1 MATQKIFYTFEDH
14 MTGNKSRTI
23 SFEVEVREC
32 AVMIAQDR
40 ASRAAE
46 LDIPVDQVKPR
57 SAQEIVDDGWRAEQN
72 SAHGFYRQDG
82 RKKSGGYCSLD
93 AAIESGIPEPV
104 DPLML
109 TPEDAVIEDEQARE
123 RAAVYTQL
131 KEALG
136 GLTERQREIVT
147 LVYFKNCSVTEAA
160 RCLGVSKPAVSKQL
174 KAAISNL
181 RKTMVNK
188 PGLSGSASESSTQN
202 SLLSPDVSTKKGR

>member
-1 MATQKIFYTFEDH
+1 MATQKIFYTFEDR
-14 MTGNKSRTI
+14 MTGNRSRTI
-23 SFEVEVREC
+23 SFEVEVSEC
-32 AVMIAQDR
+32 AVMIEQDR
-40 ASRAAE
+40 ACRAAE

-57 SAQEIVDDGWRAEQN
+57 SVQQIVDDGWRAEQN

-93 AAIESGIPEPV
+93 AAIESGVCQPV

-109 TPEDAVIEDEQARE
+109 TPEDAVIEAEEACE

-136 GLTERQREIVT
+136 GLTDRQREIVT

-174 KAAISNL
+174 KAAIEKL
-181 RKTMVNK
+181 RGMLVNK
-188 PGLSGSASESSTQN
+188 PGACGSASESSTQN
-202 SLLSPDVSTKKGR
+202 PLLSLDVSTKKGR